1 MAGWEDPDVDLLYR
15 VNGWSEQT
23 PEWVSSVLGFMS
35 EYGVIFGL
43 MALGLWS
50 WWTARMRADAVH
62 AVAGLLW
69 APLGAVAAYAVNYP
83 IRELVERPR
92 PLVDHPTLN
101 ELVPDKTGYSFVS
114 DHSALTMALAIGIFM
129 VNRRLGFVAIGLAL
143 FQGFGRVYAGV
154 HYPTDVIGGVAL
166 GVAVVLLLAPLAMML
181 LLPLVRAISAS
192 PRAGW
197 LVVSPRAADARRED
211 PVAVGRAANAPRA
224 DHEHVRPLADPE
236 VPAGH
241 SGRAEAARAGGRS
254 RAPRRRH
261 DGAGDDADLEGVR
274 RRSRDVVV

>member
-43 MALGLWS
+43 MALGLWT
-50 WWTARMRADAVH
+50 WWTARARPDAVN

-69 APLGAVAAYAVNYP
+69 APLGAVAAYAANYP

-92 PLVDHPTLN
+92 PFVDHPDLN
-101 ELVPDKTGYSFVS
+101 VLVADKTGYSFVS

-129 VNRRLGFVAIGLAL
+129 INRRWGSIAVGLAL

-166 GVAVVLLLAPLAMML
+166 GAAVVLLLAPLALML
-181 LLPLVRAISAS
+181 LLPLTRAISTS

-197 LVVSPRAADARRED
+197 LVISPRAA
-211 PVAVGRAANAPRA
+211 RAA
-224 DHEHVRPLADPE
+224 ELAARGDDTGHG
-236 VPAGH
+236 VDH
-241 SGRAEAARAGGRS
+241 SGRGVDTDRLSGDPLYGDTPQRGSRGRGHRRGGRGPDS
-254 RAPRRRH
+254 
-261 DGAGDDADLEGVR
+261 DADRESTRTG
-274 RRSRDVVV
+274 RDAAV

>member
-23 PEWVSSVLGFMS
+23 PEWISSVLGFMS

-43 MALGLWS
+43 MALGLWT
-50 WWTARMRADAVH
+50 WWTARARADAVP
-62 AVAGLLW
+62 AVASLLW
-69 APLGAVAAYAVNYP
+69 APLGAVMAYAVNYP
-83 IRELVERPR
+83 IREFVERPR

-101 ELVPDKTGYSFVS
+101 VLVEDKTGYSFVS

-129 VNRRLGFVAIGLAL
+129 VNKRWGSVAIGLAL

-154 HYPTDVIGGVAL
+154 HYPTDVVGGVAL

-181 LLPLVRAISAS
+181 LLPLVRAISTS

-197 LVVSPRAADARRED
+197 LVISPRAAIRAEHEAKRTAERGDSGFGGEAES
-211 PVAVGRAANAPRA
+211 RAAG
-224 DHEHVRPLADPE
+224 HPE
-236 VPAGH
+236 PTRG
-241 SGRAEAARAGGRS
+241 GGRS
-254 RAPRRRH
+254 RSQRRRERAVEE
-261 DGAGDDADLEGVR
+261 DTDRKGSRPDRDA
-274 RRSRDVVV
+274 VV